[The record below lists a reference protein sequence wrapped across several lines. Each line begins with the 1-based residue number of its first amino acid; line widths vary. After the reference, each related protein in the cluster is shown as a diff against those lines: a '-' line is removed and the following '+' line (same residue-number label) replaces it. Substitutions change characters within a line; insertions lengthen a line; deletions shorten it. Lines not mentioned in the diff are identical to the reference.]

1 MKKMIVALYMGL
13 GIICTVSKAEVRG
26 SDREFKEHI
35 SKEFTLTGTAT
46 DATLFIYNIS
56 GFIKVEGYQGNKVTL
71 EMDKTITA
79 DDDKNLEI
87 GKKEFRLSFS
97 QEKDSIIAYISSPYD
112 SRPKRRWQFNDDR
125 NDIDYNYNVDFT
137 VKVPAGM
144 NLHISTVNDGIITIN
159 NVGGTLHVNNV
170 NEQIEIKNARGT
182 TYAHTVNGNVSV
194 SYLNNPPEA
203 SSYYTIN
210 GDINV
215 NYQSDL
221 SADLQ
226 FKSMNGDFYTD
237 FPTAQLLPA
246 EVTKEKEKRGDA
258 YVFKLNTSTA
268 VRFGKGGKTFKFET
282 LNGNVYIKKQS

>member
-1 MKKMIVALYMGL
+1 
-13 GIICTVSKAEVRG
+13 
-26 SDREFKEHI
+26 
-35 SKEFTLTGTAT
+35 
-46 DATLFIYNIS
+46 
-56 GFIKVEGYQGNKVTL
+56 
-71 EMDKTITA
+71 
-79 DDDKNLEI
+79 
-87 GKKEFRLSFS
+87 
-97 QEKDSIIAYISSPYD
+97 
-112 SRPKRRWQFNDDR
+112 
-125 NDIDYNYNVDFT
+125 
-137 VKVPAGM
+137 
-144 NLHISTVNDGIITIN
+144 
-159 NVGGTLHVNNV
+159 VGGTLHVNNV

-194 SYLNNPPEA
+194 TYLNNPPEA

-237 FPTAQLLPA
+237 FPAAQLLPA
-246 EVTKEKEKRGDA
+246 SVTKEKEKKGDG